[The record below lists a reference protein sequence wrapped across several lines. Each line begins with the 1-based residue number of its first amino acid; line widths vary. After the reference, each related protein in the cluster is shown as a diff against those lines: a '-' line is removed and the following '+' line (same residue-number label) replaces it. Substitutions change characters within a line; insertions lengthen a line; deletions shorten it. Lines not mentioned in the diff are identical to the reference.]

1 MRCQIRKAVVT
12 LLVMSA
18 WMGTALGQWKE
29 YTDAKGV
36 RWQYEEIAAG
46 QSCRIKLAAVDEIS
60 GAVDIPTSVPDNGVT
75 LSVVEIAEEAFYQCT
90 GLTGVTIPN
99 SVTSIKGSA
108 FASTGLTTITI
119 PGGVTTIGTF
129 VFDQCDKLKRI
140 EVAAASTTFTS
151 VDGVL
156 FSADRSTLVYCPNGR
171 SGTYAVPDGVT
182 TIGATAFAHCV
193 LLEDVSL
200 PAGVT
205 RIGASAFQDC
215 NHLKAFT
222 LPQGVE
228 EIGDYAFGMCQK
240 LTEILIPQSVTE
252 LGVRAFAGC
261 MGLSKVFLEFN
272 KDCWVK
278 NGAFANIASSPRLY
292 VRDGEERALKGNGN
306 SWWTQFTVIET
317 AIASITVHSNG
328 AKVPEATVKMV
339 GKEVLTD
346 SEGNVSFKW
355 LEKQAHSYT
364 VTKAGYKNGSGSVDL
379 TAGNQAV
386 AVELEKDLAS
396 ATFTVQAGGVAVEG
410 AEVSVDGKTGQTNA
424 AGQATIAGL
433 EKQAHSYTVTKAGY
447 KNASGSV
454 DLTAGDQTV
463 AVELERDLANATFT
477 VQAGGVAVEG
487 AEVSVDGKTG
497 QTNTAGQVTIAG
509 LEKQVH
515 SYTVT
520 KAGYKNASGSVDLTA
535 GDRTVAVE
543 LERDLANATFT
554 VQAGGV
560 AVEGAEVSVGGK
572 TGQTNAAGQVTIAGL
587 EKQAHSYTV
596 TKAGYKNASGS
607 VDLTAGDQTVMVEL
621 EKNLASAT
629 FTVRI
634 GGVVVE
640 GALVAVG
647 GGSALTNA
655 AGQVTFSGLERHAY
669 SYTVTFGGYKSASGN
684 VDLTA
689 GDQSVTVELER
700 DLARAAFTVLAGGKA
715 LAGAVV
721 TVGGTSIPTNTDGEA
736 VFEGLERQ
744 EYDYAVTKGG
754 YKGKSGKVNLTA
766 ADQAV
771 AVELE
776 RDLARAAFT
785 VLAGGKALAGA
796 IVTVGGTSIPTNT
809 DGEAVF
815 EGLEKQE
822 YDYTVT
828 KAGYK
833 GKSGKVDLTAGDQAV
848 SETLERDLASVTF
861 TVLAGGKALAEAIV
875 TVGSATMPTNAEG
888 KAVFESLEKQEYV
901 YTVAKAGYKGKSG
914 KVDLTAGD
922 QAVTV
927 ELEKSLAHA
936 SFAVLAS
943 GKPLAGASIAMGGVT
958 VQTNAEGK
966 AILEGFEKSEY
977 DYTVTKVGYKN
988 VSGKVNLAAGDQTVS
1003 VVLEKLEAPTPVE
1016 SVVLR
1021 QVTVRPNPVTTELY
1035 IDNATDVERL
1045 WVASLSG
1052 VELLRRENPR
1062 GEQTLHVS
1070 LEGFAEGAYVL
1081 VVESRGE
1088 HRALR
1093 FVVRH

>member
-46 QSCRIKLAAVDEIS
+46 QSCRIKPAAVDAIS
-60 GAVDIPTSVPDNGVT
+60 GAVDIPASVPDNGAT
-75 LSVVEIAEEAFYQCT
+75 LNVVEIAEEAFYRCA
-90 GLTGVTIPN
+90 GLTEVKIPN
-99 SVTSIKGSA
+99 SVTSIVGSA

-129 VFDQCDKLKRI
+129 VFDQCNKLKRI
-140 EVAAASTTFTS
+140 EVAAENTTFTS

-156 FSADRSTLVYCPNGR
+156 FSANKSTLVYCPNGR

-182 TIGATAFAHCV
+182 TIGATAFAHCA
-193 LLEDVSL
+193 LLEGVSL

-205 RIGASAFQDC
+205 RIEASAFQEC

-240 LTEILIPQSVTE
+240 LTEILIPHSVTE

-328 AKVPEATVKMV
+328 AKVPEATVKMA

-346 SEGNVSFKW
+346 SEGNANFSW
-355 LEKQAHSYT
+355 
-364 VTKAGYKNGSGSVDL
+364 
-379 TAGNQAV
+379 
-386 AVELEKDLAS
+386 
-396 ATFTVQAGGVAVEG
+396 
-410 AEVSVDGKTGQTNA
+410 
-424 AGQATIAGL
+424 L

-454 DLTAGDQTV
+454 DLTAGDRTV
-463 AVELERDLANATFT
+463 AVELEKDLASATFT
-477 VQAGGVAVEG
+477 VQAAGVAVEG

-509 LEKQVH
+509 LEKREY

-520 KAGYKNASGSVDLTA
+520 KAGYKSKSGSVDLAT
-535 GDRTVAVE
+535 GNQTVAVE
-543 LERDLANATFT
+543 LEKDLANATFT

-572 TGQTNAAGQVTIAGL
+572 TGQTSAAGQVTIAGL

-647 GGSALTNA
+647 GGSARTNA

>member
-46 QSCRIKLAAVDEIS
+46 QSCRIKPAAVDEIS
-60 GAVDIPTSVPDNGVT
+60 GAVDIPASVPDNGAT
-75 LSVVEIAEEAFYQCT
+75 LNVVEIAEEAFYRCA
-90 GLTGVTIPN
+90 GLTEVKIPN
-99 SVTSIKGSA
+99 SVTSIVGSA

-129 VFDQCDKLKRI
+129 VFDQCNKLKRI
-140 EVAAASTTFTS
+140 EVAAENTTFTS

-156 FSADRSTLVYCPNGR
+156 FSANKSTLVYCPNGR

-182 TIGATAFAHCV
+182 TIGATAFAHCA
-193 LLEDVSL
+193 LLEGVSL

-205 RIGASAFQDC
+205 RIEASAFQDC
-215 NHLKAFT
+215 RSLKAFT

-228 EIGDYAFGMCQK
+228 KIGDYAFGMCQK
-240 LTEILIPQSVTE
+240 LTEILIPHSVTE
-252 LGVRAFAGC
+252 LGAQAFAGC

-278 NGAFANIASSPRLY
+278 NGAFASIASSPRLY
-292 VRDGEERALKGNGN
+292 VRDGEKRALRGNGN

-328 AKVPEATVKMV
+328 VKVPEATVKMT

-346 SEGNVSFKW
+346 SEGNASFKW

-364 VTKAGYKNGSGSVDL
+364 VTKVGYKNASGSVDL
-379 TAGNQAV
+379 TAGDQSV
-386 AVELEKDLAS
+386 TVELEKDLAS
-396 ATFTVQAGGVAVEG
+396 ATFAVQAGGVAVGG
-410 AEVSVDGKTGQTNA
+410 AEVSVGGKTGQTNT
-424 AGQATIAGL
+424 AGQVTIAGL
-433 EKQAHSYTVTKAGY
+433 ERQAHSYTVTKAGY

-454 DLTAGDQTV
+454 DLTAGDQAV
-463 AVELERDLANATFT
+463 AVELEKDLANATFT
-477 VQAGGVAVEG
+477 VQAAGVAVEG

-497 QTNTAGQVTIAG
+497 QT
-509 LEKQVH
+509 
-515 SYTVT
+515 S
-520 KAGYKNASGSVDLTA
+520 
-535 GDRTVAVE
+535 
-543 LERDLANATFT
+543 
-554 VQAGGV
+554 
-560 AVEGAEVSVGGK
+560 
-572 TGQTNAAGQVTIAGL
+572 AAGQVTIAGL
-587 EKQAHSYTV
+587 ERQAHSYTV

-621 EKNLASAT
+621 EENLASAT

-669 SYTVTFGGYKSASGN
+669 SYTVTFGGYKSVLGN

-689 GDQSVTVELER
+689 GDQTVTVELEK
-700 DLARAAFTVLAGGKA
+700 DLAH
-715 LAGAVV
+715 
-721 TVGGTSIPTNTDGEA
+721 
-736 VFEGLERQ
+736 
-744 EYDYAVTKGG
+744 
-754 YKGKSGKVNLTA
+754 
-766 ADQAV
+766 
-771 AVELE
+771 
-776 RDLARAAFT
+776 AAFT

-815 EGLEKQE
+815 EGLERQE
-822 YDYTVT
+822 YDYAVA

-833 GKSGKVDLTAGDQAV
+833 VKSGRVDLTAGDQAV
-848 SETLERDLASVTF
+848 PVELERDLASVTF
-861 TVLAGGKALAEAIV
+861 TVLAGGKALAGAIV
-875 TVGSATMPTNAEG
+875 TVGGTSIPTNTDGE
-888 KAVFESLEKQEYV
+888 AVFESLEKQEYV

>member
-46 QSCRIKLAAVDEIS
+46 QSCRIKPAAVDEIS

-140 EVAAASTTFTS
+140 EVAAESTAFTS

-156 FSADRSTLVYCPNGR
+156 FSADKRTLVYCPNGR

-182 TIGATAFAHCV
+182 TIGATAFAHCA
-193 LLEDVSL
+193 LLEGVSL

-205 RIGASAFQDC
+205 RIEASAFQEC

-240 LTEILIPQSVTE
+240 LTEILIPHSVTE

-278 NGAFANIASSPRLY
+278 NGAFANIASSPRLF

-328 AKVPEATVKMV
+328 AKVPEATVKMA

-346 SEGNVSFKW
+346 SEGNANFSW
-355 LEKQAHSYT
+355 
-364 VTKAGYKNGSGSVDL
+364 
-379 TAGNQAV
+379 
-386 AVELEKDLAS
+386 
-396 ATFTVQAGGVAVEG
+396 
-410 AEVSVDGKTGQTNA
+410 
-424 AGQATIAGL
+424 L

-454 DLTAGDQTV
+454 DLTAGDRTV
-463 AVELERDLANATFT
+463 AVELEKDLASATFT
-477 VQAGGVAVEG
+477 VQAAGVAVEG

-509 LEKQVH
+509 LEKREY

-520 KAGYKNASGSVDLTA
+520 KAGYKSKSGSVDLAT
-535 GDRTVAVE
+535 GNQTVAVE
-543 LERDLANATFT
+543 LEKDLANATFT
-554 VQAGGV
+554 VQAAGV

-572 TGQTNAAGQVTIAGL
+572 TGQTSAAGQVTIAGL

-647 GGSALTNA
+647 GGSARTNA

>member
-18 WMGTALGQWKE
+18 WMGSALGQWKE

-46 QSCRIKLAAVDEIS
+46 QSCRIKPAAVDAIS
-60 GAVDIPTSVPDNGVT
+60 GAVDIPASVPDNGVT
-75 LSVVEIAEEAFYQCT
+75 LSVVEIAEEAFYQCA

-99 SVTSIKGSA
+99 SVTSIAGSA
-108 FASTGLTTITI
+108 FASTGLTTVTI

-129 VFDQCDKLKRI
+129 VFDQCNKLKRI
-140 EVAAASTTFTS
+140 EVAAESTTFTS

-156 FSADRSTLVYCPNGR
+156 FSADKSTLVYCPNGR

-182 TIGATAFAHCV
+182 TIGATAFAHCA
-193 LLEDVSL
+193 LLEGVSL

-205 RIGASAFQDC
+205 RIEASAFQDC

-240 LTEILIPQSVTE
+240 LTEILIPHSVTV
-252 LGVRAFAGC
+252 LGIRAFAGC

-278 NGAFANIASSPRLY
+278 NGAFANIASSPRLF

-328 AKVPEATVKMV
+328 AKVPEATVKMA

-346 SEGNVSFKW
+346 SEGNANFSW
-355 LEKQAHSYT
+355 LEKQA
-364 VTKAGYKNGSGSVDL
+364 
-379 TAGNQAV
+379 
-386 AVELEKDLAS
+386 
-396 ATFTVQAGGVAVEG
+396 
-410 AEVSVDGKTGQTNA
+410 
-424 AGQATIAGL
+424 
-433 EKQAHSYTVTKAGY
+433 
-447 KNASGSV
+447 
-454 DLTAGDQTV
+454 
-463 AVELERDLANATFT
+463 
-477 VQAGGVAVEG
+477 
-487 AEVSVDGKTG
+487 
-497 QTNTAGQVTIAG
+497 
-509 LEKQVH
+509 H

-543 LERDLANATFT
+543 LEKDLANATFT
-554 VQAGGV
+554 VQAAGV
-560 AVEGAEVSVGGK
+560 AVEGAEVSVDGK
-572 TGQTNAAGQVTIAGL
+572 TGQTSAAGQVTIAGL
-587 EKQAHSYTV
+587 ERQAHSYTV

-607 VDLTAGDQTVMVEL
+607 VDLTAGDQ
-621 EKNLASAT
+621 
-629 FTVRI
+629 
-634 GGVVVE
+634 
-640 GALVAVG
+640 
-647 GGSALTNA
+647 
-655 AGQVTFSGLERHAY
+655 
-669 SYTVTFGGYKSASGN
+669 
-684 VDLTA
+684 
-689 GDQSVTVELER
+689 SVT
-700 DLARAAFTVLAGGKA
+700 
-715 LAGAVV
+715 
-721 TVGGTSIPTNTDGEA
+721 
-736 VFEGLERQ
+736 
-744 EYDYAVTKGG
+744 
-754 YKGKSGKVNLTA
+754 
-766 ADQAV
+766 
-771 AVELE
+771 VELE

-828 KAGYK
+828 
-833 GKSGKVDLTAGDQAV
+833 
-848 SETLERDLASVTF
+848 
-861 TVLAGGKALAEAIV
+861 
-875 TVGSATMPTNAEG
+875 
-888 KAVFESLEKQEYV
+888 
-901 YTVAKAGYKGKSG
+901 KAGYKGKSG

>member
-18 WMGTALGQWKE
+18 WMGSALGQWKE

-46 QSCRIKLAAVDEIS
+46 QSCRIKPAAVDAIS
-60 GAVDIPTSVPDNGVT
+60 GAVDIPASVPDNGVT

-99 SVTSIKGSA
+99 SVTSIEGSA
-108 FASTGLTTITI
+108 FASTGLTTVTI

-140 EVAAASTTFTS
+140 EVAAESTAFTS

-156 FSADRSTLVYCPNGR
+156 FSADKRTLVYCPNGR

-182 TIGATAFAHCV
+182 TIGSTAFAHCA
-193 LLEDVSL
+193 LLEGVFL

-205 RIGASAFQDC
+205 QIEASAFQDC
-215 NHLKAFT
+215 KHLKAFT

-424 AGQATIAGL
+424 AGQATIVGL
-433 EKQAHSYTVTKAGY
+433 EKQAHGYTVTKAGY
-447 KNASGSV
+447 KSKSGSV
-454 DLTAGDQTV
+454 DLATGDQAV
-463 AVELERDLANATFT
+463 AVELEKDLASATFT
-477 VQAGGVAVEG
+477 VQAA
-487 AEVSVDGKTG
+487 
-497 QTNTAGQVTIAG
+497 
-509 LEKQVH
+509 
-515 SYTVT
+515 
-520 KAGYKNASGSVDLTA
+520 
-535 GDRTVAVE
+535 
-543 LERDLANATFT
+543 
-554 VQAGGV
+554 GV

-572 TGQTNAAGQVTIAGL
+572 TGQTNTAGQVTIAGL
-587 EKQAHSYTV
+587 ERQAHSYTV
-596 TKAGYKNASGS
+596 TKAGYKSKSGS
-607 VDLTAGDQTVMVEL
+607 VDLTAGDQTVAVEL

-655 AGQVTFSGLERHAY
+655 SGQVTFSGLERHAY
-669 SYTVTFGGYKSASGN
+669 SYTVTFDGYKSASGN

-689 GDQSVTVELER
+689 GDQMVTVELER

-721 TVGGTSIPTNTDGEA
+721 TVDGTSIPTNMDGEA
-736 VFEGLERQ
+736 VFEGLEKQ
-744 EYDYAVTKGG
+744 EYDYTVAKAG

-766 ADQAV
+766 GGQAV
-771 AVELE
+771 LVELE

-809 DGEAVF
+809 AGEAVF

-828 KAGYK
+828 
-833 GKSGKVDLTAGDQAV
+833 
-848 SETLERDLASVTF
+848 
-861 TVLAGGKALAEAIV
+861 
-875 TVGSATMPTNAEG
+875 
-888 KAVFESLEKQEYV
+888 
-901 YTVAKAGYKGKSG
+901 KAGYKGKSG

>member
-46 QSCRIKLAAVDEIS
+46 QSCRIKPAAVDAIS
-60 GAVDIPTSVPDNGVT
+60 GAVDIPASVPDNGAT
-75 LSVVEIAEEAFYQCT
+75 LNVVEIAEEAFYQCT

-99 SVTSIKGSA
+99 SVTSIEGSA
-108 FASTGLTTITI
+108 FASTGLTTVTI

-129 VFDQCDKLKRI
+129 VFDQCNELKRI
-140 EVAAASTTFTS
+140 EVAAESTAFTS

-156 FSADRSTLVYCPNGR
+156 FSADKRTLVYCPNGR

-182 TIGATAFAHCV
+182 TIGATAFAHCA
-193 LLEDVSL
+193 LLEGVSL

-205 RIGASAFQDC
+205 RIEASAFQDC

-240 LTEILIPQSVTE
+240 LTEILIPHSVTV
-252 LGVRAFAGC
+252 LGIRAFAGC

-328 AKVPEATVKMV
+328 AKVLEATVKMN

-346 SEGNVSFKW
+346 SEGNASFRW

-396 ATFTVQAGGVAVEG
+396 ATFTVQAAGVAVEG
-410 AEVSVDGKTGQTNA
+410 AEVSVD
-424 AGQATIAGL
+424 
-433 EKQAHSYTVTKAGY
+433 
-447 KNASGSV
+447 
-454 DLTAGDQTV
+454 
-463 AVELERDLANATFT
+463 
-477 VQAGGVAVEG
+477 
-487 AEVSVDGKTG
+487 
-497 QTNTAGQVTIAG
+497 
-509 LEKQVH
+509 
-515 SYTVT
+515 
-520 KAGYKNASGSVDLTA
+520 
-535 GDRTVAVE
+535 
-543 LERDLANATFT
+543 
-554 VQAGGV
+554 
-560 AVEGAEVSVGGK
+560 GK

-607 VDLTAGDQTVMVEL
+607 VDLTAGDQTVAVEL
-621 EKNLASAT
+621 EKNLANATFTVQAGGVAVEGAEVSVGGKTGQTNTAGQVTIAGLERQAHSYTVTKAGYKNASGSVDLTAGNQAVAVELEENLASAT

-669 SYTVTFGGYKSASGN
+669 SYTVTFDGYKSASGN

-689 GDQSVTVELER
+689 GDQMVTVELER
-700 DLARAAFTVLAGGKA
+700 DLARAAFMVLAGGKA

-721 TVGGTSIPTNTDGEA
+721 TVDGTSIPTNMDGEA
-736 VFEGLERQ
+736 IFEGLEKQ
-744 EYDYAVTKGG
+744 EYDYTVSKAG

-766 ADQAV
+766 GDQAV
-771 AVELE
+771 LVELE

-888 KAVFESLEKQEYV
+888 KAVFEGLEKQEYV

-936 SFAVLAS
+936 SFTVLAG
-943 GKPLAGASIAMGGVT
+943 GKPLAGASIALGGAT

-966 AILEGFEKSEY
+966 AILEGLEKSEY
-977 DYTVTKVGYKN
+977 VYTVTKVGYKN
-988 VSGKVNLAAGDQTVS
+988 ASGKVNMAAGDQTVS

-1016 SVVLR
+1016 AVALR

-1062 GEQTLHVS
+1062 GVQTLRMS

-1088 HRALR
+1088 RRALR

>member
-46 QSCRIKLAAVDEIS
+46 QSCRIKPAAVDAIS
-60 GAVDIPTSVPDNGVT
+60 GAVDIPASVPDNGVT

-99 SVTSIKGSA
+99 SVTSIEGSA
-108 FASTGLTTITI
+108 FASTGLTTVTI

-129 VFDQCDKLKRI
+129 VFDQCNELKRI
-140 EVAAASTTFTS
+140 EVAAESTTFTS

-156 FSADRSTLVYCPNGR
+156 FSADKSTLVYCPNGR

-182 TIGATAFAHCV
+182 TIGATAFAHCA
-193 LLEDVSL
+193 LLEGVSL

-205 RIGASAFQDC
+205 RIEASAFQDC
-215 NHLKAFT
+215 NRLKAFT

-240 LTEILIPQSVTE
+240 LTEILIPHSVTV
-252 LGVRAFAGC
+252 LGIRAFAGC

-339 GKEVLTD
+339 GREVLTD

-396 ATFTVQAGGVAVEG
+396 ATFTVQAA
-410 AEVSVDGKTGQTNA
+410 
-424 AGQATIAGL
+424 
-433 EKQAHSYTVTKAGY
+433 
-447 KNASGSV
+447 
-454 DLTAGDQTV
+454 
-463 AVELERDLANATFT
+463 
-477 VQAGGVAVEG
+477 GVAVEG

-497 QTNTAGQVTIAG
+497 QTNT
-509 LEKQVH
+509 
-515 SYTVT
+515 
-520 KAGYKNASGSVDLTA
+520 
-535 GDRTVAVE
+535 
-543 LERDLANATFT
+543 
-554 VQAGGV
+554 
-560 AVEGAEVSVGGK
+560 
-572 TGQTNAAGQVTIAGL
+572 AGQVTIAGL

-607 VDLTAGDQTVMVEL
+607 VDLTAGDQTVAVEL

-669 SYTVTFGGYKSASGN
+669 SYTVTFDGYKSASGN

-689 GDQSVTVELER
+689 GDQMVTVELER
-700 DLARAAFTVLAGGKA
+700 DLARAAFTVLADGKA

-721 TVGGTSIPTNTDGEA
+721 TVDGTSIPTNMDGEA
-736 VFEGLERQ
+736 IFEGLEKQ
-744 EYDYAVTKGG
+744 EYDYTVAKAG

-766 ADQAV
+766 GGQAV
-771 AVELE
+771 LVELE
-776 RDLARAAFT
+776 RDLVRAAFT

-796 IVTVGGTSIPTNT
+796 IVTVGGTPIPTNMN
-809 DGEAVF
+809 GEAVF

-888 KAVFESLEKQEYV
+888 KAVFEGLEKQEYV

-936 SFAVLAS
+936 SFAVLAG

-977 DYTVTKVGYKN
+977 DYTVTKAGYKN
-988 VSGKVNLAAGDQTVS
+988 ASGRVNLTAGDQTVS
-1003 VVLEKLEAPTPVE
+1003 VVLEKQEAPTPVE

>member
-46 QSCRIKLAAVDEIS
+46 QSCRIKPAAVDAIS
-60 GAVDIPTSVPDNGVT
+60 GAVDIPASVPDNGVT

-140 EVAAASTTFTS
+140 EVAAESTAFTS

-156 FSADRSTLVYCPNGR
+156 FSADKRTLVYCPNGR

-182 TIGATAFAHCV
+182 TIGSTAFAHCA
-193 LLEDVSL
+193 LLEGVSL

-205 RIGASAFQDC
+205 RIEASAFQEC

-240 LTEILIPQSVTE
+240 LTEILIPHSVTE

-278 NGAFANIASSPRLY
+278 NGAFANIASSPRLF

-328 AKVPEATVKMV
+328 AKVPEATVKMA

-346 SEGNVSFKW
+346 SEGNANFSW
-355 LEKQAHSYT
+355 LEKQA
-364 VTKAGYKNGSGSVDL
+364 
-379 TAGNQAV
+379 
-386 AVELEKDLAS
+386 
-396 ATFTVQAGGVAVEG
+396 
-410 AEVSVDGKTGQTNA
+410 
-424 AGQATIAGL
+424 
-433 EKQAHSYTVTKAGY
+433 
-447 KNASGSV
+447 
-454 DLTAGDQTV
+454 
-463 AVELERDLANATFT
+463 
-477 VQAGGVAVEG
+477 
-487 AEVSVDGKTG
+487 
-497 QTNTAGQVTIAG
+497 
-509 LEKQVH
+509 H

-543 LERDLANATFT
+543 LEKDLASATFT
-554 VQAGGV
+554 VQAAGV

-607 VDLTAGDQTVMVEL
+607 VDLTAGDQTVAVEL

-669 SYTVTFGGYKSASGN
+669 SYTVTFDGYKSASGN

-689 GDQSVTVELER
+689 GDQMVT
-700 DLARAAFTVLAGGKA
+700 
-715 LAGAVV
+715 
-721 TVGGTSIPTNTDGEA
+721 
-736 VFEGLERQ
+736 
-744 EYDYAVTKGG
+744 
-754 YKGKSGKVNLTA
+754 
-766 ADQAV
+766 
-771 AVELE
+771 VELE

-796 IVTVGGTSIPTNT
+796 IVTVGGTPIPTNM

-875 TVGSATMPTNAEG
+875 TVGSATVPTNAEG
-888 KAVFESLEKQEYV
+888 KAVFEGFEKQEYV

-914 KVDLTAGD
+914 KVNLTAGD

-936 SFAVLAS
+936 SFAVLTG

-977 DYTVTKVGYKN
+977 DYTVTKAGYKN
-988 VSGKVNLAAGDQTVS
+988 ASGRVNLTAGDQTVS
-1003 VVLEKLEAPTPVE
+1003 VVLEKQEAPTPVE

-1045 WVASLSG
+1045 WVASVSG

-1062 GEQTLHVS
+1062 GDQTLRVS

>member
-46 QSCRIKLAAVDEIS
+46 QSCRIKPAAVDAIS
-60 GAVDIPTSVPDNGVT
+60 GAVDIPASVPDNGVT

-99 SVTSIKGSA
+99 SVTSIEGSA
-108 FASTGLTTITI
+108 FASTGLTTVTI

-129 VFDQCDKLKRI
+129 VFDQCNELKRI
-140 EVAAASTTFTS
+140 EVAAESTTFTS

-156 FSADRSTLVYCPNGR
+156 FSADKSTLVYCPNGR

-182 TIGATAFAHCV
+182 TIGATAFAHCA
-193 LLEDVSL
+193 LLEGVSL

-205 RIGASAFQDC
+205 RIEASAFQDC

-240 LTEILIPQSVTE
+240 LTEILIPHSVTE

-328 AKVPEATVKMV
+328 AKVPEATVKMA

-346 SEGNVSFKW
+346 SEGN
-355 LEKQAHSYT
+355 
-364 VTKAGYKNGSGSVDL
+364 
-379 TAGNQAV
+379 
-386 AVELEKDLAS
+386 
-396 ATFTVQAGGVAVEG
+396 
-410 AEVSVDGKTGQTNA
+410 
-424 AGQATIAGL
+424 
-433 EKQAHSYTVTKAGY
+433 
-447 KNASGSV
+447 
-454 DLTAGDQTV
+454 
-463 AVELERDLANATFT
+463 ANF
-477 VQAGGVAVEG
+477 
-487 AEVSVDGKTG
+487 SW
-497 QTNTAGQVTIAG
+497 
-509 LEKQVH
+509 
-515 SYTVT
+515 
-520 KAGYKNASGSVDLTA
+520 
-535 GDRTVAVE
+535 
-543 LERDLANATFT
+543 
-554 VQAGGV
+554 
-560 AVEGAEVSVGGK
+560 
-572 TGQTNAAGQVTIAGL
+572 L

-647 GGSALTNA
+647 GGSARTNA

-700 DLARAAFTVLAGGKA
+700 DLARAAFTVLAGGKV

>member
-12 LLVMSA
+12 LLVMSV

-46 QSCRIKLAAVDEIS
+46 QSCRIKPAAVDAIS
-60 GAVDIPTSVPDNGVT
+60 GAVDIPAGVPDNGVT

-90 GLTGVTIPN
+90 GLMGVTIPN
-99 SVTSIKGSA
+99 SVTSIEGSA
-108 FASTGLTTITI
+108 FASTGLTTVTI

-129 VFDQCDKLKRI
+129 VFDQCNELKRI
-140 EVAAASTTFTS
+140 EVAAESTTFTS

-156 FSADRSTLVYCPNGR
+156 FSADKSTLVYCPNGR

-182 TIGATAFAHCV
+182 TIGATAFAHCA
-193 LLEDVSL
+193 LLEGVSL

-205 RIGASAFQDC
+205 RIEASAFQDC

-240 LTEILIPQSVTE
+240 LTEILIPHSVTV
-252 LGVRAFAGC
+252 LGIRAFAGC

-328 AKVPEATVKMV
+328 AKVPEATVKMA

-346 SEGNVSFKW
+346 SEGNASFRW

-364 VTKAGYKNGSGSVDL
+364 VTKAGYKSKSGSVDL
-379 TAGNQAV
+379 TAGDRTV

-396 ATFTVQAGGVAVEG
+396 ATFTVQAAGVAVEG
-410 AEVSVDGKTGQTNA
+410 AEVSVDGKTGQTNT
-424 AGQATIAGL
+424 AGRVTIVGL

-454 DLTAGDQTV
+454 DLTTGDQTV
-463 AVELERDLANATFT
+463 A
-477 VQAGGVAVEG
+477 
-487 AEVSVDGKTG
+487 
-497 QTNTAGQVTIAG
+497 
-509 LEKQVH
+509 
-515 SYTVT
+515 
-520 KAGYKNASGSVDLTA
+520 
-535 GDRTVAVE
+535 
-543 LERDLANATFT
+543 
-554 VQAGGV
+554 
-560 AVEGAEVSVGGK
+560 
-572 TGQTNAAGQVTIAGL
+572 
-587 EKQAHSYTV
+587 
-596 TKAGYKNASGS
+596 
-607 VDLTAGDQTVMVEL
+607 VEL

-669 SYTVTFGGYKSASGN
+669 SYTVTFDGYRSASGN
-684 VDLTA
+684 VDLTM
-689 GDQSVTVELER
+689 GDQTVT
-700 DLARAAFTVLAGGKA
+700 
-715 LAGAVV
+715 
-721 TVGGTSIPTNTDGEA
+721 
-736 VFEGLERQ
+736 
-744 EYDYAVTKGG
+744 
-754 YKGKSGKVNLTA
+754 
-766 ADQAV
+766 
-771 AVELE
+771 VELE

-796 IVTVGGTSIPTNT
+796 IVTVGGTPIPTNT

-833 GKSGKVDLTAGDQAV
+833 GKSGKVNLTTGDQAV

-888 KAVFESLEKQEYV
+888 KAVFEGLEKQEYA

-914 KVDLTAGD
+914 RVNLTAGD

-943 GKPLAGASIAMGGVT
+943 GKPLAGASIALGGAT

-966 AILEGFEKSEY
+966 AILEGLEKSEY

-988 VSGKVNLAAGDQTVS
+988 ASGKVNLAAGDQAVTVE
-1003 VVLEKLEAPTPVE
+1003 LEKLEAPTPVE

-1088 HRALR
+1088 RRSLR

>member
-46 QSCRIKLAAVDEIS
+46 QSCRIKPAAVDAIS
-60 GAVDIPTSVPDNGVT
+60 GAVDIPASVPDNGVT

-140 EVAAASTTFTS
+140 EVAAESTAFTS

-156 FSADRSTLVYCPNGR
+156 FSADKRTLVYCPNGR

-182 TIGATAFAHCV
+182 TIGATAFAHCA
-193 LLEDVSL
+193 LLEGVSL

-205 RIGASAFQDC
+205 RIEASAFQDC
-215 NHLKAFT
+215 RSLKAFT

-240 LTEILIPQSVTE
+240 LTEILIPHSVTE

-328 AKVPEATVKMV
+328 AKVPEATVKMA

-364 VTKAGYKNGSGSVDL
+364 VTKAGYKN
-379 TAGNQAV
+379 
-386 AVELEKDLAS
+386 
-396 ATFTVQAGGVAVEG
+396 
-410 AEVSVDGKTGQTNA
+410 
-424 AGQATIAGL
+424 
-433 EKQAHSYTVTKAGY
+433 
-447 KNASGSV
+447 
-454 DLTAGDQTV
+454 
-463 AVELERDLANATFT
+463 
-477 VQAGGVAVEG
+477 
-487 AEVSVDGKTG
+487 
-497 QTNTAGQVTIAG
+497 
-509 LEKQVH
+509 
-515 SYTVT
+515 
-520 KAGYKNASGSVDLTA
+520 ASGSVDLTA
-535 GDRTVAVE
+535 GDRTVA
-543 LERDLANATFT
+543 
-554 VQAGGV
+554 
-560 AVEGAEVSVGGK
+560 
-572 TGQTNAAGQVTIAGL
+572 
-587 EKQAHSYTV
+587 
-596 TKAGYKNASGS
+596 
-607 VDLTAGDQTVMVEL
+607 VEL

-669 SYTVTFGGYKSASGN
+669 SYTVTFDGYKSASGN

-689 GDQSVTVELER
+689 GDQMVTVELER
-700 DLARAAFTVLAGGKA
+700 DLARAAFTVLTGGKA
-715 LAGAVV
+715 LAGAIV
-721 TVGGTSIPTNTDGEA
+721 TVDGTSIPTNMDGEA
-736 VFEGLERQ
+736 VFEGLEKQ
-744 EYDYAVTKGG
+744 EYDYTVTKAG
-754 YKGKSGKVNLTA
+754 YKGKSGKVNLA
-766 ADQAV
+766 AGDQAV
-771 AVELE
+771 LVELE

-796 IVTVGGTSIPTNT
+796 IVTVGGTPIPTNM

-875 TVGSATMPTNAEG
+875 TVGSATVPTNAEG
-888 KAVFESLEKQEYV
+888 KAVFEGFEKQEYV

-914 KVDLTAGD
+914 KVNLTAGD

-936 SFAVLAS
+936 SFAVLTG

-977 DYTVTKVGYKN
+977 DYTVTKAGYKN
-988 VSGKVNLAAGDQTVS
+988 ASGRVNLTAGDQTVS
-1003 VVLEKLEAPTPVE
+1003 VVLEKQEAPTPVE

-1045 WVASLSG
+1045 WVASVSG

-1062 GEQTLHVS
+1062 GDQTLRVS

-1088 HRALR
+1088 RRALR

>member
-46 QSCRIKLAAVDEIS
+46 QSCRIKPAAVDAIS
-60 GAVDIPTSVPDNGVT
+60 GAVDIPASVPDNGVT

-99 SVTSIKGSA
+99 SVTSIEGSA
-108 FASTGLTTITI
+108 FASTGLTTVTI

-129 VFDQCDKLKRI
+129 VFDQCNELKRI
-140 EVAAASTTFTS
+140 EVAAESTTFTS

-156 FSADRSTLVYCPNGR
+156 FSANKSTLVYCPNGR

-182 TIGATAFAHCV
+182 TIGATAFAHCA
-193 LLEDVSL
+193 LLEGVSL

-205 RIGASAFQDC
+205 RIEASAFQDC
-215 NHLKAFT
+215 NRLKAFT

-240 LTEILIPQSVTE
+240 LTEILIPHSVTV
-252 LGVRAFAGC
+252 LGIRAFAGC

-278 NGAFANIASSPRLY
+278 NGAFVNIASSPRLY

-328 AKVPEATVKMV
+328 AKVSEATVKMN

-346 SEGNVSFKW
+346 SEGNASFRW

-364 VTKAGYKNGSGSVDL
+364 VTKAGYKSKSGSADL

-396 ATFTVQAGGVAVEG
+396 ATFTVQAAGVAVEG
-410 AEVSVDGKTGQTNA
+410 AEVSVGGKTGQTNA

-447 KNASGSV
+447 KSKSGSV
-454 DLTAGDQTV
+454 DLATGDQSV
-463 AVELERDLANATFT
+463 SVELE
-477 VQAGGVAVEG
+477 E
-487 AEVSVDGKTG
+487 
-497 QTNTAGQVTIAG
+497 
-509 LEKQVH
+509 
-515 SYTVT
+515 
-520 KAGYKNASGSVDLTA
+520 
-535 GDRTVAVE
+535 
-543 LERDLANATFT
+543 
-554 VQAGGV
+554 
-560 AVEGAEVSVGGK
+560 
-572 TGQTNAAGQVTIAGL
+572 
-587 EKQAHSYTV
+587 
-596 TKAGYKNASGS
+596 
-607 VDLTAGDQTVMVEL
+607 
-621 EKNLASAT
+621 NLASAT

-669 SYTVTFGGYKSASGN
+669 SYTVTFGGYKSVLGN

-689 GDQSVTVELER
+689 GDQTVTVELEK
-700 DLARAAFTVLAGGKA
+700 DLAHAAFTVLAGGKA
-715 LAGAVV
+715 LAGAIV

-744 EYDYAVTKGG
+744 EYDYAVAKAG
-754 YKGKSGKVNLTA
+754 YKVKSGRVDLTA
-766 ADQAV
+766 GDQAV
-771 AVELE
+771 PVELE
-776 RDLARAAFT
+776 RDLASVTFT

-796 IVTVGGTSIPTNT
+796 IVTVGGTPIPTNM

-875 TVGSATMPTNAEG
+875 TVGSATVPTNAEG
-888 KAVFESLEKQEYV
+888 KAVFEGFEKQEYV

-914 KVDLTAGD
+914 KVNLTAGD

-936 SFAVLAS
+936 SFAVLTG

-977 DYTVTKVGYKN
+977 DYTVTKAGYKN
-988 VSGKVNLAAGDQTVS
+988 ASGRVNLTAGDQTVS
-1003 VVLEKLEAPTPVE
+1003 VVLEKQEAPTPVE

-1045 WVASLSG
+1045 WVASVSG

-1062 GEQTLHVS
+1062 GDQTLRVS

-1088 HRALR
+1088 RRALR

>member
-46 QSCRIKLAAVDEIS
+46 QSCRIKPAAVDAIS
-60 GAVDIPTSVPDNGVT
+60 GAVDIPASVPDNGVT

-140 EVAAASTTFTS
+140 EVAAESTAFTS

-156 FSADRSTLVYCPNGR
+156 FRADKRTLVYCPNGR

-182 TIGATAFAHCV
+182 TIGSTAFAHCA
-193 LLEDVSL
+193 LLEGVSL

-205 RIGASAFQDC
+205 RIEASAFQEC

-240 LTEILIPQSVTE
+240 LTEILIPHSVTE

-328 AKVPEATVKMV
+328 AKVPEATVKMA

-364 VTKAGYKNGSGSVDL
+364 VTKAGYKNASGSVDL
-379 TAGNQAV
+379 ATGNQTV
-386 AVELEKDLAS
+386 AVELEKDLAN
-396 ATFTVQAGGVAVEG
+396 ATFTVQAAGVAVEG
-410 AEVSVDGKTGQTNA
+410 AEVSVDGKTGQTSAAGQVTIAGLERQAHSYTVTKAGYKNASGSVDLTAGDQAVAVELERDLASATFTVQAAGVAVEGAEVSVGGKTGQTNA

-447 KNASGSV
+447 KSKSGSV
-454 DLTAGDQTV
+454 DLATGDQSV
-463 AVELERDLANATFT
+463 SVELE
-477 VQAGGVAVEG
+477 E
-487 AEVSVDGKTG
+487 
-497 QTNTAGQVTIAG
+497 
-509 LEKQVH
+509 
-515 SYTVT
+515 
-520 KAGYKNASGSVDLTA
+520 
-535 GDRTVAVE
+535 
-543 LERDLANATFT
+543 
-554 VQAGGV
+554 
-560 AVEGAEVSVGGK
+560 
-572 TGQTNAAGQVTIAGL
+572 
-587 EKQAHSYTV
+587 
-596 TKAGYKNASGS
+596 
-607 VDLTAGDQTVMVEL
+607 
-621 EKNLASAT
+621 NLASAT

-669 SYTVTFGGYKSASGN
+669 SYTVTFGGYKSVLGN

-689 GDQSVTVELER
+689 GDQTVTVELEK
-700 DLARAAFTVLAGGKA
+700 DLAHAAFTVLAGGKA
-715 LAGAVV
+715 LAGAIV

-744 EYDYAVTKGG
+744 EYDYAVAKAG
-754 YKGKSGKVNLTA
+754 YKVKSGRVDLTA
-766 ADQAV
+766 GDQAV
-771 AVELE
+771 PVELE
-776 RDLARAAFT
+776 RDLASVTFT

-822 YDYTVT
+822 YDYAVA

-833 GKSGKVDLTAGDQAV
+833 EKLGKVNLTAGDQV
-848 SETLERDLASVTF
+848 VPVELERDLASVTF
-861 TVLAGGKALAEAIV
+861 TVLAGGKALAGAIV
-875 TVGSATMPTNAEG
+875 TVGGTSIPTNTDGE
-888 KAVFESLEKQEYV
+888 AVFEGLEKQEYAC
-901 YTVAKAGYKGKSG
+901 TVAKAGYKVKSG
-914 KVDLTAGD
+914 NVNLTAGD
-922 QAVTV
+922 QTITV

-936 SFAVLAS
+936 AFTVLAD
-943 GKPLAGASIAMGGVT
+943 GKPLAGASIAMGGAT

-1003 VVLEKLEAPTPVE
+1003 VVLEKLEAPTLVE
-1016 SVVLR
+1016 AVALR
-1021 QVTVRPNPVTTELY
+1021 QVTVRPNPATTELY

-1062 GEQTLHVS
+1062 GEQTLRMA

>member
-46 QSCRIKLAAVDEIS
+46 QSCRIKPAAVDAIS
-60 GAVDIPTSVPDNGVT
+60 GAVDIPASVPDNGVT

-99 SVTSIKGSA
+99 SVTSIEGSA
-108 FASTGLTTITI
+108 FASTGLTTVTI

-129 VFDQCDKLKRI
+129 VFDQCNELKRI
-140 EVAAASTTFTS
+140 EVAAESTTFTS

-156 FSADRSTLVYCPNGR
+156 FSADKSTLVYCPNGR

-182 TIGATAFAHCV
+182 TIGATAFAHCA
-193 LLEDVSL
+193 LLEGVSL

-205 RIGASAFQDC
+205 RIEASAFQDC

-240 LTEILIPQSVTE
+240 LTEILIPHSVTV
-252 LGVRAFAGC
+252 LGIRAFAGC

-328 AKVPEATVKMV
+328 AKVSEATVKMN

-346 SEGNVSFKW
+346 SEGNASFRW

-364 VTKAGYKNGSGSVDL
+364 VTKAGYKSKSGSADL

-396 ATFTVQAGGVAVEG
+396 ATFTVQAA
-410 AEVSVDGKTGQTNA
+410 
-424 AGQATIAGL
+424 
-433 EKQAHSYTVTKAGY
+433 
-447 KNASGSV
+447 
-454 DLTAGDQTV
+454 
-463 AVELERDLANATFT
+463 
-477 VQAGGVAVEG
+477 GVAVEG

-497 QTNTAGQVTIAG
+497 QTNTAGQVIIAG
-509 LEKQVH
+509 LEKREY

-520 KAGYKNASGSVDLTA
+520 KAGYKSKSGSVDLTA
-535 GDRTVAVE
+535 GDQTVTVE
-543 LERDLANATFT
+543 LEKNLASATFT

-572 TGQTNAAGQVTIAGL
+572 TGQTNTAGQVTIAGL

-607 VDLTAGDQTVMVEL
+607 VDLTAGDQTVAVEL

-669 SYTVTFGGYKSASGN
+669 SYTVTFDGYKSASGN

-689 GDQSVTVELER
+689 GDQMVTVELER
-700 DLARAAFTVLAGGKA
+700 DLARAAFTVLADGKA

-721 TVGGTSIPTNTDGEA
+721 TVDGTSIPTNMDGEA
-736 VFEGLERQ
+736 IFEGLEKQ
-744 EYDYAVTKGG
+744 EYDYTVAKAG

-766 ADQAV
+766 GGQAV
-771 AVELE
+771 LVELE
-776 RDLARAAFT
+776 RDLVRAAFT

-796 IVTVGGTSIPTNT
+796 IVTVGGTPIPTNMN
-809 DGEAVF
+809 GEAVF

-888 KAVFESLEKQEYV
+888 KAVFEGLEKQEYV

-936 SFAVLAS
+936 SFAVLAG

-977 DYTVTKVGYKN
+977 DYTVTKAGYKSA
-988 VSGKVNLAAGDQTVS
+988 SGRVNLTAGDQTVS
-1003 VVLEKLEAPTPVE
+1003 VVLEKQEAPTPVE

-1045 WVASLSG
+1045 WVASVSG

-1062 GEQTLHVS
+1062 GDQTLRVS

-1088 HRALR
+1088 RRALR

>member
-1 MRCQIRKAVVT
+1 M
-12 LLVMSA
+12 
-18 WMGTALGQWKE
+18 
-29 YTDAKGV
+29 
-36 RWQYEEIAAG
+36 
-46 QSCRIKLAAVDEIS
+46 
-60 GAVDIPTSVPDNGVT
+60 
-75 LSVVEIAEEAFYQCT
+75 
-90 GLTGVTIPN
+90 
-99 SVTSIKGSA
+99 
-108 FASTGLTTITI
+108 
-119 PGGVTTIGTF
+119 
-129 VFDQCDKLKRI
+129 
-140 EVAAASTTFTS
+140 
-151 VDGVL
+151 
-156 FSADRSTLVYCPNGR
+156 
-171 SGTYAVPDGVT
+171 
-182 TIGATAFAHCV
+182 
-193 LLEDVSL
+193 
-200 PAGVT
+200 
-205 RIGASAFQDC
+205 
-215 NHLKAFT
+215 
-222 LPQGVE
+222 
-228 EIGDYAFGMCQK
+228 
-240 LTEILIPQSVTE
+240 
-252 LGVRAFAGC
+252 
-261 MGLSKVFLEFN
+261 
-272 KDCWVK
+272 
-278 NGAFANIASSPRLY
+278 
-292 VRDGEERALKGNGN
+292 
-306 SWWTQFTVIET
+306 
-317 AIASITVHSNG
+317 
-328 AKVPEATVKMV
+328 
-339 GKEVLTD
+339 
-346 SEGNVSFKW
+346 
-355 LEKQAHSYT
+355 
-364 VTKAGYKNGSGSVDL
+364 
-379 TAGNQAV
+379 
-386 AVELEKDLAS
+386 
-396 ATFTVQAGGVAVEG
+396 
-410 AEVSVDGKTGQTNA
+410 
-424 AGQATIAGL
+424 
-433 EKQAHSYTVTKAGY
+433 
-447 KNASGSV
+447 
-454 DLTAGDQTV
+454 
-463 AVELERDLANATFT
+463 
-477 VQAGGVAVEG
+477 
-487 AEVSVDGKTG
+487 
-497 QTNTAGQVTIAG
+497 
-509 LEKQVH
+509 
-515 SYTVT
+515 
-520 KAGYKNASGSVDLTA
+520 
-535 GDRTVAVE
+535 
-543 LERDLANATFT
+543 
-554 VQAGGV
+554 
-560 AVEGAEVSVGGK
+560 
-572 TGQTNAAGQVTIAGL
+572 
-587 EKQAHSYTV
+587 

-647 GGSALTNA
+647 GGSARTNA

-861 TVLAGGKALAEAIV
+861 TVLAGGKALAGAIV

>member
-46 QSCRIKLAAVDEIS
+46 QSCRIKPAAVDEIS
-60 GAVDIPTSVPDNGVT
+60 GAVDIPAVIPDNGAT
-75 LSVVEIAEEAFYQCT
+75 LNVVEIAEEAFYRCA
-90 GLTGVTIPN
+90 GLTEVKIPN
-99 SVTSIKGSA
+99 SVTSIVGSA

-129 VFDQCDKLKRI
+129 VFDQCNKLKRI
-140 EVAAASTTFTS
+140 EVAAENTTFTS

-156 FSADRSTLVYCPNGR
+156 FSANKSTLVYCPNGR

-182 TIGATAFAHCV
+182 TIGATAFAHCA
-193 LLEDVSL
+193 LLEGVSL

-205 RIGASAFQDC
+205 RIEASAFQEC

-240 LTEILIPQSVTE
+240 LTEILIPHSVTE

-328 AKVPEATVKMV
+328 AKVPEATVKMA

-364 VTKAGYKNGSGSVDL
+364 VTKAGYKNASGSVDL
-379 TAGNQAV
+379 TAGDRTV
-386 AVELEKDLAS
+386 TVELEKDLAS
-396 ATFTVQAGGVAVEG
+396 ATFTVQAAGVAVEG

-424 AGQATIAGL
+424 AGQ
-433 EKQAHSYTVTKAGY
+433 
-447 KNASGSV
+447 
-454 DLTAGDQTV
+454 
-463 AVELERDLANATFT
+463 
-477 VQAGGVAVEG
+477 
-487 AEVSVDGKTG
+487 
-497 QTNTAGQVTIAG
+497 
-509 LEKQVH
+509 
-515 SYTVT
+515 
-520 KAGYKNASGSVDLTA
+520 
-535 GDRTVAVE
+535 
-543 LERDLANATFT
+543 
-554 VQAGGV
+554 
-560 AVEGAEVSVGGK
+560 
-572 TGQTNAAGQVTIAGL
+572 VTIAGL
-587 EKQAHSYTV
+587 EKQAH
-596 TKAGYKNASGS
+596 
-607 VDLTAGDQTVMVEL
+607 
-621 EKNLASAT
+621 
-629 FTVRI
+629 
-634 GGVVVE
+634 
-640 GALVAVG
+640 
-647 GGSALTNA
+647 
-655 AGQVTFSGLERHAY
+655 

-744 EYDYAVTKGG
+744 EYDYAVTKAG

-776 RDLARAAFT
+776 RDLARVAFT

-809 DGEAVF
+809 AGEAVF

-875 TVGSATMPTNAEG
+875 TVGSATVPTNAEG
-888 KAVFESLEKQEYV
+888 KAVFEGFEKQEYV

-914 KVDLTAGD
+914 KVNLTAGD

-936 SFAVLAS
+936 SFAVLTG

-977 DYTVTKVGYKN
+977 DYTVTKAGYKN
-988 VSGKVNLAAGDQTVS
+988 ASGRVNLTAGDQTVS
-1003 VVLEKLEAPTPVE
+1003 VVLEKQEAPTPVE

-1045 WVASLSG
+1045 WVASVSG
-1052 VELLRRENPR
+1052 VELLRRENPQS
-1062 GEQTLHVS
+1062 EQTLRV
-1070 LEGFAEGAYVL
+1070 LLAGFAEGAYVL
-1081 VVESRGE
+1081 VVESRGDR
-1088 HRALR
+1088 RALR

>member
-46 QSCRIKLAAVDEIS
+46 QSCRIKPAAVDAIS
-60 GAVDIPTSVPDNGVT
+60 GAVDIPASVPDNGAT
-75 LSVVEIAEEAFYQCT
+75 LNVVEIAEEAFYRCA
-90 GLTGVTIPN
+90 GLTEVKIPN
-99 SVTSIKGSA
+99 SVTSIVGSA

-129 VFDQCDKLKRI
+129 VFDQCNELKRI
-140 EVAAASTTFTS
+140 EVAAESTTFTS

-156 FSADRSTLVYCPNGR
+156 FSADKSTLVYCPNGR

-182 TIGATAFAHCV
+182 TIGATAFAHCA
-193 LLEDVSL
+193 LLEGVSL

-205 RIGASAFQDC
+205 RIEASAFQDC

-240 LTEILIPQSVTE
+240 LTEILIPHSVTV
-252 LGVRAFAGC
+252 LGIRAFAGC

-278 NGAFANIASSPRLY
+278 NGAFASIASSPRLY

-328 AKVPEATVKMV
+328 AKVLEATVKMN

-346 SEGNVSFKW
+346 SEGNASFRW
-355 LEKQAHSYT
+355 
-364 VTKAGYKNGSGSVDL
+364 
-379 TAGNQAV
+379 
-386 AVELEKDLAS
+386 
-396 ATFTVQAGGVAVEG
+396 
-410 AEVSVDGKTGQTNA
+410 
-424 AGQATIAGL
+424 
-433 EKQAHSYTVTKAGY
+433 
-447 KNASGSV
+447 
-454 DLTAGDQTV
+454 
-463 AVELERDLANATFT
+463 
-477 VQAGGVAVEG
+477 
-487 AEVSVDGKTG
+487 
-497 QTNTAGQVTIAG
+497 

-520 KAGYKNASGSVDLTA
+520 KAGYKNGSGSVDLTA

-560 AVEGAEVSVGGK
+560 AVEGAEVSVDGK
-572 TGQTNAAGQVTIAGL
+572 TGQTNATGQVTIAGL
-587 EKQAHSYTV
+587 EKRAHSYTVTKSGYKNASGNVDLTAGDQAVAVELEKDLASATFTVQAGGVAVEGAEVSVDGKTGQTNTAGQATIAGLEKREYSYTV
-596 TKAGYKNASGS
+596 TKAGYKSKSGS
-607 VDLTAGDQTVMVEL
+607 VDLATGDQSVSVEL
-621 EKNLASAT
+621 EENLASAT

>member
-410 AEVSVDGKTGQTNA
+410 AEVSVDGKTGQTN
-424 AGQATIAGL
+424 
-433 EKQAHSYTVTKAGY
+433 
-447 KNASGSV
+447 
-454 DLTAGDQTV
+454 
-463 AVELERDLANATFT
+463 
-477 VQAGGVAVEG
+477 
-487 AEVSVDGKTG
+487 
-497 QTNTAGQVTIAG
+497 TAGQVTIAG

-535 GDRTVAVE
+535 GDQTVA
-543 LERDLANATFT
+543 
-554 VQAGGV
+554 
-560 AVEGAEVSVGGK
+560 
-572 TGQTNAAGQVTIAGL
+572 
-587 EKQAHSYTV
+587 
-596 TKAGYKNASGS
+596 
-607 VDLTAGDQTVMVEL
+607 VEL

-669 SYTVTFGGYKSASGN
+669 SYTVTFDGYKSASGN

-689 GDQSVTVELER
+689 GDQMVTVELER
-700 DLARAAFTVLAGGKA
+700 DLARAAFTVL
-715 LAGAVV
+715 
-721 TVGGTSIPTNTDGEA
+721 T
-736 VFEGLERQ
+736 
-744 EYDYAVTKGG
+744 
-754 YKGKSGKVNLTA
+754 
-766 ADQAV
+766 
-771 AVELE
+771 
-776 RDLARAAFT
+776 
-785 VLAGGKALAGA
+785 GGKALAGA
-796 IVTVGGTSIPTNT
+796 IVTVDGTSIPTNM

-888 KAVFESLEKQEYV
+888 KAVFEGLEKQEYV

-936 SFAVLAS
+936 SFAVLAG

-977 DYTVTKVGYKN
+977 DYTVTKAGYKN
-988 VSGKVNLAAGDQTVS
+988 ASGRVDLTAGDQTVS
-1003 VVLEKLEAPTPVE
+1003 VVLEKQEAPTPVE

-1045 WVASLSG
+1045 WVASVSG
-1052 VELLRRENPR
+1052 VELLHRENPR
-1062 GEQTLHVS
+1062 GEQTLRMS

-1088 HRALR
+1088 RRALR

>member
-46 QSCRIKLAAVDEIS
+46 QSCRIKPAAVDAIS
-60 GAVDIPTSVPDNGVT
+60 GAVDIPASVPDNGVT

-140 EVAAASTTFTS
+140 EVAAESTAFTS

-156 FSADRSTLVYCPNGR
+156 FSADKRTLVYCPNGR

-182 TIGATAFAHCV
+182 TIGSTAFAHCA
-193 LLEDVSL
+193 LLEGVSL

-205 RIGASAFQDC
+205 RIEASAFQEC

-240 LTEILIPQSVTE
+240 LTEILIPHSVTE

-328 AKVPEATVKMV
+328 AKVPEATVKMA

-364 VTKAGYKNGSGSVDL
+364 VTKAGYKN
-379 TAGNQAV
+379 
-386 AVELEKDLAS
+386 
-396 ATFTVQAGGVAVEG
+396 
-410 AEVSVDGKTGQTNA
+410 
-424 AGQATIAGL
+424 
-433 EKQAHSYTVTKAGY
+433 
-447 KNASGSV
+447 ASGSV
-454 DLTAGDQTV
+454 DLTAGDQ
-463 AVELERDLANATFT
+463 
-477 VQAGGVAVEG
+477 
-487 AEVSVDGKTG
+487 
-497 QTNTAGQVTIAG
+497 
-509 LEKQVH
+509 
-515 SYTVT
+515 
-520 KAGYKNASGSVDLTA
+520 
-535 GDRTVAVE
+535 
-543 LERDLANATFT
+543 
-554 VQAGGV
+554 
-560 AVEGAEVSVGGK
+560 
-572 TGQTNAAGQVTIAGL
+572 
-587 EKQAHSYTV
+587 
-596 TKAGYKNASGS
+596 
-607 VDLTAGDQTVMVEL
+607 M
-621 EKNLASAT
+621 
-629 FTVRI
+629 
-634 GGVVVE
+634 
-640 GALVAVG
+640 
-647 GGSALTNA
+647 
-655 AGQVTFSGLERHAY
+655 
-669 SYTVTFGGYKSASGN
+669 
-684 VDLTA
+684 
-689 GDQSVTVELER
+689 VTVELER
-700 DLARAAFTVLAGGKA
+700 DLARAAFT
-715 LAGAVV
+715 
-721 TVGGTSIPTNTDGEA
+721 
-736 VFEGLERQ
+736 GL
-744 EYDYAVTKGG
+744 T
-754 YKGKSGKVNLTA
+754 
-766 ADQAV
+766 
-771 AVELE
+771 
-776 RDLARAAFT
+776 
-785 VLAGGKALAGA
+785 GGKALAGA
-796 IVTVGGTSIPTNT
+796 IVTVDGTSIPTNM

-888 KAVFESLEKQEYV
+888 KAVFEGLEKQEYV

-914 KVDLTAGD
+914 KVNLTAGD

-936 SFAVLAS
+936 SFAVLTG

-977 DYTVTKVGYKN
+977 DYTVTKAGYKN
-988 VSGKVNLAAGDQTVS
+988 ASGRVNLTAGDQTVS
-1003 VVLEKLEAPTPVE
+1003 VVLEKQEAPTPVE

-1045 WVASLSG
+1045 WVASVSG

-1062 GEQTLHVS
+1062 GDQTLRVS

-1088 HRALR
+1088 RRALR

>member
-46 QSCRIKLAAVDEIS
+46 QSCRIKPAAVDAIS
-60 GAVDIPTSVPDNGVT
+60 GAVDIPASVPDNGVT

-99 SVTSIKGSA
+99 SVTSIEGSA
-108 FASTGLTTITI
+108 FASTGLTTVTI

-129 VFDQCDKLKRI
+129 VFDQCNELKRI
-140 EVAAASTTFTS
+140 EVAAESTTFTS

-156 FSADRSTLVYCPNGR
+156 FSADKSTLVYCPNGR

-182 TIGATAFAHCV
+182 TIGATAFAHCA
-193 LLEDVSL
+193 LLEGVSL

-205 RIGASAFQDC
+205 RIEASAFQDC
-215 NHLKAFT
+215 NRLKAFT

-240 LTEILIPQSVTE
+240 LTEILIPHSVTV
-252 LGVRAFAGC
+252 LGIRAFAGC

-339 GKEVLTD
+339 GREVLTD

-396 ATFTVQAGGVAVEG
+396 ATFTVQAAGVAVEG
-410 AEVSVDGKTGQTNA
+410 AEVSVDGKTGQTNT
-424 AGQATIAGL
+424 AGQVTIAGL
-433 EKQAHSYTVTKAGY
+433 EKREHSYTVTKAGY
-447 KNASGSV
+447 KSKSGSV
-454 DLTAGDQTV
+454 DLTAGDQSVT
-463 AVELERDLANATFT
+463 VELEKNLANATFT

-535 GDRTVAVE
+535 GDQTVA
-543 LERDLANATFT
+543 
-554 VQAGGV
+554 
-560 AVEGAEVSVGGK
+560 
-572 TGQTNAAGQVTIAGL
+572 
-587 EKQAHSYTV
+587 
-596 TKAGYKNASGS
+596 
-607 VDLTAGDQTVMVEL
+607 VEL

-669 SYTVTFGGYKSASGN
+669 SYTVTFDGYKSASGN

-689 GDQSVTVELER
+689 GDQMVTVELER
-700 DLARAAFTVLAGGKA
+700 DLARAAFTVLADGKA

-721 TVGGTSIPTNTDGEA
+721 TVDGTSIPTNMDGEA
-736 VFEGLERQ
+736 IFEGLEKQ
-744 EYDYAVTKGG
+744 EYDYTVAKAG

-766 ADQAV
+766 GGQAV
-771 AVELE
+771 LVELE
-776 RDLARAAFT
+776 RDLVRAAFT

-796 IVTVGGTSIPTNT
+796 IVTVGGTPIPTNMN
-809 DGEAVF
+809 GEAVF

-888 KAVFESLEKQEYV
+888 KAVFEGLEKQEYV

-936 SFAVLAS
+936 SFAVLAG

-977 DYTVTKVGYKN
+977 DYTVTKAGYKN
-988 VSGKVNLAAGDQTVS
+988 ASGRVNLTAGDQTVS
-1003 VVLEKLEAPTPVE
+1003 VVLEKQEAPTPVE

>member
-18 WMGTALGQWKE
+18 WMGSALGQWKE

-46 QSCRIKLAAVDEIS
+46 QSCRIKPAAVDAIS

-454 DLTAGDQTV
+454 DLTAGDQSVT
-463 AVELERDLANATFT
+463 VELEKNLANATFT

-535 GDRTVAVE
+535 GDQTVA
-543 LERDLANATFT
+543 
-554 VQAGGV
+554 
-560 AVEGAEVSVGGK
+560 
-572 TGQTNAAGQVTIAGL
+572 
-587 EKQAHSYTV
+587 
-596 TKAGYKNASGS
+596 
-607 VDLTAGDQTVMVEL
+607 VEL

-669 SYTVTFGGYKSASGN
+669 SYTVTFDGYKSASGN

-689 GDQSVTVELER
+689 GDQMVTVELER
-700 DLARAAFTVLAGGKA
+700 DLARAAFTVLTGGKA
-715 LAGAVV
+715 LAGAIV
-721 TVGGTSIPTNTDGEA
+721 TVDGTSIPTNMDGEA
-736 VFEGLERQ
+736 VFEGLEKQ
-744 EYDYAVTKGG
+744 EYDYTVTKAG
-754 YKGKSGKVNLTA
+754 YKGKSGKVNLA
-766 ADQAV
+766 AGDQAV
-771 AVELE
+771 LVELE

-796 IVTVGGTSIPTNT
+796 IVTVGGTPIPTNMN
-809 DGEAVF
+809 GEAVF

-888 KAVFESLEKQEYV
+888 KAVFEGLEKQEYV

-936 SFAVLAS
+936 SFAVLAG

-977 DYTVTKVGYKN
+977 DYTVTKAGYKN
-988 VSGKVNLAAGDQTVS
+988 ASGRVNLTAGDQTVS
-1003 VVLEKLEAPTPVE
+1003 VVLEKQEAPTPVE

-1035 IDNATDVERL
+1035 IDNAMDVERL
-1045 WVASLSG
+1045 WVASVSG

-1062 GEQTLHVS
+1062 GDQTLRVS

-1088 HRALR
+1088 RRALR

>member
-46 QSCRIKLAAVDEIS
+46 QSCRIKPAAVDAIS
-60 GAVDIPTSVPDNGVT
+60 GAVDIPASVPDNGVT

-99 SVTSIKGSA
+99 SVTSIEGSA
-108 FASTGLTTITI
+108 FASTGLTTVTI

-129 VFDQCDKLKRI
+129 VFDQCNELKRI
-140 EVAAASTTFTS
+140 EVAAESTTFTS

-156 FSADRSTLVYCPNGR
+156 FSADKSTLVYCPNGR

-182 TIGATAFAHCV
+182 TIGATAFAHCA
-193 LLEDVSL
+193 LLEGVSL

-205 RIGASAFQDC
+205 RIEASAFQDC

-240 LTEILIPQSVTE
+240 LTEILIPHSVTV
-252 LGVRAFAGC
+252 LGIRAFAGC

-328 AKVPEATVKMV
+328 AKVSEATVKMN

-346 SEGNVSFKW
+346 SEGNASFRW

-364 VTKAGYKNGSGSVDL
+364 VTKAGYKSKSGSADL

-396 ATFTVQAGGVAVEG
+396 ATFTVQAGGVAVED
-410 AEVSVDGKTGQTNA
+410 AEVSVD
-424 AGQATIAGL
+424 
-433 EKQAHSYTVTKAGY
+433 
-447 KNASGSV
+447 
-454 DLTAGDQTV
+454 
-463 AVELERDLANATFT
+463 
-477 VQAGGVAVEG
+477 
-487 AEVSVDGKTG
+487 
-497 QTNTAGQVTIAG
+497 
-509 LEKQVH
+509 
-515 SYTVT
+515 
-520 KAGYKNASGSVDLTA
+520 
-535 GDRTVAVE
+535 
-543 LERDLANATFT
+543 
-554 VQAGGV
+554 
-560 AVEGAEVSVGGK
+560 GK

-587 EKQAHSYTV
+587 EKREYSYTV
-596 TKAGYKNASGS
+596 TKAGYKSKSGS
-607 VDLTAGDQTVMVEL
+607 
-621 EKNLASAT
+621 
-629 FTVRI
+629 
-634 GGVVVE
+634 
-640 GALVAVG
+640 
-647 GGSALTNA
+647 
-655 AGQVTFSGLERHAY
+655 
-669 SYTVTFGGYKSASGN
+669 

-744 EYDYAVTKGG
+744 EYDYAVTKAG

-776 RDLARAAFT
+776 RDLARVAFT

-809 DGEAVF
+809 AGEAVF

-833 GKSGKVDLTAGDQAV
+833 GKSGKVDLTTGDQAV
-848 SETLERDLASVTF
+848 SVELEGDLASVTF
-861 TVLAGGKALAEAIV
+861 TVLAGGKALAGAIV

-888 KAVFESLEKQEYV
+888 KAVFGGLEKQEYA

-914 KVDLTAGD
+914 KVNLTAGD

-936 SFAVLAS
+936 SFAVLTG

-977 DYTVTKVGYKN
+977 DYTVTKAGYKN
-988 VSGKVNLAAGDQTVS
+988 ASGRVNLTAGDQTVS
-1003 VVLEKLEAPTPVE
+1003 VVLEKQEAPTPVE

-1045 WVASLSG
+1045 WVASVSG

-1062 GEQTLHVS
+1062 GDQTLRVS

-1088 HRALR
+1088 RRALR

>member
-46 QSCRIKLAAVDEIS
+46 QSCRIKPAAVDAIS

-140 EVAAASTTFTS
+140 EVAAESTAFTS

-156 FSADRSTLVYCPNGR
+156 FSADKRTLVYCPNGR

-182 TIGATAFAHCV
+182 TIGATAFAHCA
-193 LLEDVSL
+193 LLEGVSL

-205 RIGASAFQDC
+205 QIEASAFQDC
-215 NHLKAFT
+215 KHLKAFT

-364 VTKAGYKNGSGSVDL
+364 VTKAGYKSKSGSVDL
-379 TAGNQAV
+379 TAGDQSV
-386 AVELEKDLAS
+386 TVELEKDLAS
-396 ATFTVQAGGVAVEG
+396 ATFTVQAA
-410 AEVSVDGKTGQTNA
+410 
-424 AGQATIAGL
+424 
-433 EKQAHSYTVTKAGY
+433 
-447 KNASGSV
+447 
-454 DLTAGDQTV
+454 
-463 AVELERDLANATFT
+463 
-477 VQAGGVAVEG
+477 
-487 AEVSVDGKTG
+487 
-497 QTNTAGQVTIAG
+497 
-509 LEKQVH
+509 
-515 SYTVT
+515 
-520 KAGYKNASGSVDLTA
+520 
-535 GDRTVAVE
+535 
-543 LERDLANATFT
+543 
-554 VQAGGV
+554 GV

-572 TGQTNAAGQVTIAGL
+572 TGQTNTAGQVTIAGL

-607 VDLTAGDQTVMVEL
+607 VDLTAGDQTVAVEL

-669 SYTVTFGGYKSASGN
+669 SYTVTFDGYKSASGN

-689 GDQSVTVELER
+689 GDQMVTVELER

-721 TVGGTSIPTNTDGEA
+721 TVDGTSIPTNMDGEA
-736 VFEGLERQ
+736 IFEGLEKQ
-744 EYDYAVTKGG
+744 EYDYTVAKAG

-766 ADQAV
+766 GGQAV
-771 AVELE
+771 LVELE
-776 RDLARAAFT
+776 RDLVRAAFT

-796 IVTVGGTSIPTNT
+796 IVTVGGTPIPTNMN
-809 DGEAVF
+809 GEAVF

-888 KAVFESLEKQEYV
+888 KAVFEGLEKQEYD

-914 KVDLTAGD
+914 KVNLTAGD

-936 SFAVLAS
+936 SFAVLAG

-966 AILEGFEKSEY
+966 AILKGFEKSEY
-977 DYTVTKVGYKN
+977 DYTVTKAGYKN
-988 VSGKVNLAAGDQTVS
+988 ASGRVNLTAGDQTVS

-1045 WVASLSG
+1045 WVASVSG
-1052 VELLRRENPR
+1052 VELLRRENPQS
-1062 GEQTLHVS
+1062 EQTLRVS

-1088 HRALR
+1088 RRALR

>member
-46 QSCRIKLAAVDEIS
+46 QSCRIKPAAVDEIS
-60 GAVDIPTSVPDNGVT
+60 GAVDIPASVPDNGAT
-75 LSVVEIAEEAFYQCT
+75 LNVVEIAEEAFYRCA
-90 GLTGVTIPN
+90 GLTEVKIPN
-99 SVTSIKGSA
+99 SVASIVGSA

-129 VFDQCDKLKRI
+129 VFDQCNKLKRI
-140 EVAAASTTFTS
+140 EVAAENTTFTS

-156 FSADRSTLVYCPNGR
+156 FSANKSTLVYCPNGR

-182 TIGATAFAHCV
+182 TIGATAFAHCA
-193 LLEDVSL
+193 LLEGVSL

-205 RIGASAFQDC
+205 RIEASAFQEC

-240 LTEILIPQSVTE
+240 LTEILIPHSVTE

-278 NGAFANIASSPRLY
+278 SGAFANIASSPRLY

-328 AKVPEATVKMV
+328 AKVPEATVKMA

-364 VTKAGYKNGSGSVDL
+364 VTKAGYKNASGSVDL
-379 TAGNQAV
+379 TAGDRTV
-386 AVELEKDLAS
+386 TVELERDLAS
-396 ATFTVQAGGVAVEG
+396 ATFTVQAAGVAVEG
-410 AEVSVDGKTGQTNA
+410 AEVSVG
-424 AGQATIAGL
+424 
-433 EKQAHSYTVTKAGY
+433 
-447 KNASGSV
+447 
-454 DLTAGDQTV
+454 
-463 AVELERDLANATFT
+463 
-477 VQAGGVAVEG
+477 
-487 AEVSVDGKTG
+487 GKTG

-543 LERDLANATFT
+543 LEKDLASATFT
-554 VQAGGV
+554 VQAAGV
-560 AVEGAEVSVGGK
+560 AVEGAEVSVDGK
-572 TGQTNAAGQVTIAGL
+572 TGQTSAAGQVTIAGL

-596 TKAGYKNASGS
+596 TKAGYKSKSGS
-607 VDLTAGDQTVMVEL
+607 VDLTAGDRTVAVEL

-669 SYTVTFGGYKSASGN
+669 SYTVTFDGYKSASGN

-689 GDQSVTVELER
+689 GDQMVTVELER

-715 LAGAVV
+715 LADAVV
-721 TVGGTSIPTNTDGEA
+721 TVDGTSIPTNTDGEA

-744 EYDYAVTKGG
+744 EYDYTVAKAG
-754 YKGKSGKVNLTA
+754 YKGKSGKVNLA
-766 ADQAV
+766 AGDQAV
-771 AVELE
+771 LVELE

-785 VLAGGKALAGA
+785 VLTGGKALAGA
-796 IVTVGGTSIPTNT
+796 IVTVGGTPIPTNM

-815 EGLEKQE
+815 EDLEKQE

-888 KAVFESLEKQEYV
+888 KAVFEGLEKQEYV
-901 YTVAKAGYKGKSG
+901 YTVAKAGYKVKSG
-914 KVDLTAGD
+914 NVNLTAGD
-922 QAVTV
+922 QTITV

-936 SFAVLAS
+936 AFTVLAD
-943 GKPLAGASIAMGGVT
+943 GKPLAGASIAMGGAT

-977 DYTVTKVGYKN
+977 DYTVTKAGYKN
-988 VSGKVNLAAGDQTVS
+988 ASGRVNLTAGDQTVS
-1003 VVLEKLEAPTPVE
+1003 VVLEKQEAPTPVE

-1045 WVASLSG
+1045 WVASVSG

-1062 GEQTLHVS
+1062 GDQTLRVS

-1088 HRALR
+1088 RRALR

>member
-1 MRCQIRKAVVT
+1 
-12 LLVMSA
+12 
-18 WMGTALGQWKE
+18 MGTALGQWKE

-46 QSCRIKLAAVDEIS
+46 QSCRIKPAAVDAIS
-60 GAVDIPTSVPDNGVT
+60 GAVDIPASVPDNGAT
-75 LSVVEIAEEAFYQCT
+75 LNVVEIAEEAFYRCA
-90 GLTGVTIPN
+90 GLTEVKIPN
-99 SVTSIKGSA
+99 SVTSIVGSA

-129 VFDQCDKLKRI
+129 VFDQCNELKRI
-140 EVAAASTTFTS
+140 EVAAESTTFTS

-156 FSADRSTLVYCPNGR
+156 FSADKSTLVYCPNGR

-182 TIGATAFAHCV
+182 TIGATAFAHCA
-193 LLEDVSL
+193 LLEGVSL

-205 RIGASAFQDC
+205 RIEASAFQDC

-240 LTEILIPQSVTE
+240 LTEILIPHSVTV
-252 LGVRAFAGC
+252 LGIRAFAGC

-278 NGAFANIASSPRLY
+278 NGAFASIASSPRLY

-328 AKVPEATVKMV
+328 AKVLEATVKMN

-346 SEGNVSFKW
+346 SEGNASFRW
-355 LEKQAHSYT
+355 
-364 VTKAGYKNGSGSVDL
+364 
-379 TAGNQAV
+379 
-386 AVELEKDLAS
+386 
-396 ATFTVQAGGVAVEG
+396 
-410 AEVSVDGKTGQTNA
+410 
-424 AGQATIAGL
+424 
-433 EKQAHSYTVTKAGY
+433 
-447 KNASGSV
+447 
-454 DLTAGDQTV
+454 
-463 AVELERDLANATFT
+463 
-477 VQAGGVAVEG
+477 
-487 AEVSVDGKTG
+487 
-497 QTNTAGQVTIAG
+497 

-520 KAGYKNASGSVDLTA
+520 KAGYKNGSGSVDLTA

-560 AVEGAEVSVGGK
+560 AVEGAEVSVDGK
-572 TGQTNAAGQVTIAGL
+572 TGQTNATGQVTIAGL
-587 EKQAHSYTV
+587 EKRAHSYTVTKSGYKNASGNVDLTAGDQAVAVELEKDLASATFTVQAGGVAVEGAEVSVDGKTGQTNTAGQATIAGLEKREYSYTV
-596 TKAGYKNASGS
+596 TKAGYKSKSGS
-607 VDLTAGDQTVMVEL
+607 VDLATGDQSVSVEL
-621 EKNLASAT
+621 EENLASAT

>member
-46 QSCRIKLAAVDEIS
+46 QSCRIKPAAVDAIS
-60 GAVDIPTSVPDNGVT
+60 GAVDIPASVPDNGVT

-99 SVTSIKGSA
+99 SVTSIEGSA
-108 FASTGLTTITI
+108 FASTGLTTVTI

-129 VFDQCDKLKRI
+129 VFDQCNELKRI
-140 EVAAASTTFTS
+140 EVAAESTTFTS

-156 FSADRSTLVYCPNGR
+156 FSADKSTLVYCPNGR

-182 TIGATAFAHCV
+182 TIGATAFAHCA
-193 LLEDVSL
+193 LLEGVSL

-205 RIGASAFQDC
+205 RIEASAFQDC

-240 LTEILIPQSVTE
+240 LTEILIPHSVTV
-252 LGVRAFAGC
+252 LGIRAFAGC

-328 AKVPEATVKMV
+328 AKVPEATVKMA

-364 VTKAGYKNGSGSVDL
+364 VTKAGYRSKSGSVDL
-379 TAGNQAV
+379 T
-386 AVELEKDLAS
+386 
-396 ATFTVQAGGVAVEG
+396 T
-410 AEVSVDGKTGQTNA
+410 
-424 AGQATIAGL
+424 
-433 EKQAHSYTVTKAGY
+433 
-447 KNASGSV
+447 
-454 DLTAGDQTV
+454 GDQTV
-463 AVELERDLANATFT
+463 T
-477 VQAGGVAVEG
+477 
-487 AEVSVDGKTG
+487 
-497 QTNTAGQVTIAG
+497 
-509 LEKQVH
+509 
-515 SYTVT
+515 
-520 KAGYKNASGSVDLTA
+520 
-535 GDRTVAVE
+535 
-543 LERDLANATFT
+543 
-554 VQAGGV
+554 
-560 AVEGAEVSVGGK
+560 
-572 TGQTNAAGQVTIAGL
+572 
-587 EKQAHSYTV
+587 
-596 TKAGYKNASGS
+596 
-607 VDLTAGDQTVMVEL
+607 VEL

-669 SYTVTFGGYKSASGN
+669 SYTVTFDGYKSASGN
-684 VDLTA
+684 VDLSA
-689 GDQSVTVELER
+689 GDQMVT
-700 DLARAAFTVLAGGKA
+700 
-715 LAGAVV
+715 
-721 TVGGTSIPTNTDGEA
+721 
-736 VFEGLERQ
+736 
-744 EYDYAVTKGG
+744 
-754 YKGKSGKVNLTA
+754 
-766 ADQAV
+766 
-771 AVELE
+771 VELE

-796 IVTVGGTSIPTNT
+796 IVTVGGTPIPTNT

-833 GKSGKVDLTAGDQAV
+833 GKSGKVNLTAGDQA
-848 SETLERDLASVTF
+848 A
-861 TVLAGGKALAEAIV
+861 
-875 TVGSATMPTNAEG
+875 
-888 KAVFESLEKQEYV
+888 
-901 YTVAKAGYKGKSG
+901 
-914 KVDLTAGD
+914 
-922 QAVTV
+922 TV

-936 SFAVLAS
+936 SFTVLAG

-977 DYTVTKVGYKN
+977 DYTVTKAGYKSA
-988 VSGKVNLAAGDQTVS
+988 SGRVNLTAGDQTIS
-1003 VVLEKLEAPTPVE
+1003 VVLEKQEAPTPVE

-1045 WVASLSG
+1045 WVASVSG

-1062 GEQTLHVS
+1062 GDQTLRVS

-1088 HRALR
+1088 RRALR

>member
-46 QSCRIKLAAVDEIS
+46 QSCRIKPAAVDAIS
-60 GAVDIPTSVPDNGVT
+60 GAVDIPASVPDNGVT

-140 EVAAASTTFTS
+140 EVAAESTAFTS

-156 FSADRSTLVYCPNGR
+156 FSADKRTLVYCPNGR

-182 TIGATAFAHCV
+182 TIGATAFAHCA
-193 LLEDVSL
+193 LLEGVSL

-205 RIGASAFQDC
+205 RIEASAFQDC

-240 LTEILIPQSVTE
+240 LTEILIPHSVTV
-252 LGVRAFAGC
+252 LGIRAFAGC

-278 NGAFANIASSPRLY
+278 NGAFASIASSPRLY

-328 AKVPEATVKMV
+328 AKVLEATVKMN

-346 SEGNVSFKW
+346 SEGNASFRW
-355 LEKQAHSYT
+355 
-364 VTKAGYKNGSGSVDL
+364 
-379 TAGNQAV
+379 
-386 AVELEKDLAS
+386 
-396 ATFTVQAGGVAVEG
+396 
-410 AEVSVDGKTGQTNA
+410 
-424 AGQATIAGL
+424 
-433 EKQAHSYTVTKAGY
+433 
-447 KNASGSV
+447 
-454 DLTAGDQTV
+454 
-463 AVELERDLANATFT
+463 
-477 VQAGGVAVEG
+477 
-487 AEVSVDGKTG
+487 
-497 QTNTAGQVTIAG
+497 

-543 LERDLANATFT
+543 LEKDLANATFT

-560 AVEGAEVSVGGK
+560 AVEGAEVSVDGK

-587 EKQAHSYTV
+587 EKREYSYTV
-596 TKAGYKNASGS
+596 TKAGYKSKSGS
-607 VDLTAGDQTVMVEL
+607 VDLTAGDQAVAVEL
-621 EKNLASAT
+621 EKDLASAT
-629 FTVRI
+629 FTVQA
-634 GGVVVE
+634 GGVAVE

-647 GGSALTNA
+647 GESALTNA
-655 AGQVTFSGLERHAY
+655 SGQVTFSELERHAY

-689 GDQSVTVELER
+689 GDQMVTVELER
-700 DLARAAFTVLAGGKA
+700 DLARAAFMVLAGGKA

-744 EYDYAVTKGG
+744 EYDYAVTKAG

-776 RDLARAAFT
+776 RDLARVAFT

-833 GKSGKVDLTAGDQAV
+833 GKSGKVDLTTGDQAV
-848 SETLERDLASVTF
+848 SVELEGDLASVTF
-861 TVLAGGKALAEAIV
+861 TVLAGGKALAGAIV

-888 KAVFESLEKQEYV
+888 KAVFEGLEKQEYV

-936 SFAVLAS
+936 SFTVLAG
-943 GKPLAGASIAMGGVT
+943 GKPLAGASIALGGAT

-966 AILEGFEKSEY
+966 AILEGLEKSEY
-977 DYTVTKVGYKN
+977 VYTVTKVGYKN
-988 VSGKVNLAAGDQTVS
+988 ASGKVNMAAGDQTVS

-1016 SVVLR
+1016 AVALR

-1062 GEQTLHVS
+1062 GVQTLRMS

-1088 HRALR
+1088 RRALR